1 MTEDSAIS
9 PFGSPSAR
17 PDTLRTRVGGATV
30 GGATLARSP
39 KQSQIGLE
47 SAAIRRMSVNQ

>member
-17 PDTLRTRVGGATV
+17 PDTLRKRVGGATV